1 MPADPPRQQLI
12 GVGRTADVYAIDPGR
27 VLRRYRVPIDV
38 QAEAQVMTYLAG
50 AGYPVPAVYDA
61 DGTDLIMERL
71 DGRDMLA
78 DLGGRPWRARRHART
93 LAALHDRLHA
103 IEAPPGLR
111 PFGPG
116 NRVLHLDLHPANV
129 MLTSRGPVVIDWVNA
144 RAGAPGADAAMAY
157 LIMASSEVDQIP
169 APVRLALRTVRGAFI
184 EQFRRAVHDDP
195 GPHIAMVARERM
207 RDRMVRPG
215 EIERLRQM
223 AEAAEQAGASPG
235 TGSRA

>member
-1 MPADPPRQQLI
+1 MAADPPREQLI
-12 GVGRTADVYAIDPGR
+12 GFGRTADVYAIGPGR

-38 QAEAQVMTYLAG
+38 RAEAEVMTYLAA

-61 DGTDLIMERL
+61 DGTDLVMERL

-78 DLGGRPWRARRHART
+78 DLGRRPWRARRHART

-116 NRVLHLDLHPANV
+116 DRVLHLDLHPANV
-129 MLTSRGPVVIDWVNA
+129 MLTARGPVVIDWVNA
-144 RAGAPGADAAMAY
+144 RTGAPGADVAMAY
-157 LIMASSEVDQIP
+157 LIMATSEVDQVP
-169 APVRLALRTVRGAFI
+169 ALVRLALRPVRAALIG
-184 EQFRRAVHDDP
+184 QFRHAVHDDP

-207 RDRMVRPG
+207 RDHNVRPS

-223 AEAAEQAGASPG
+223 AETAEQAGTPPG
-235 TGSRA
+235 AGSRV